1 MTKGNAEQVLVQAGA
16 EPVDEGDRPDPG
28 IGWAAGAM
36 FAQAA
41 FHHGYL
47 SIASA
52 FFMRYGSIG
61 VSRVCR
67 RHTERKFNMS

>member
-1 MTKGNAEQVLVQAGA
+1 VTKGNAEQVLVQAGA

-41 FHHGYL
+41 FHHG
-47 SIASA
+47 
-52 FFMRYGSIG
+52 
-61 VSRVCR
+61 
-67 RHTERKFNMS
+67 